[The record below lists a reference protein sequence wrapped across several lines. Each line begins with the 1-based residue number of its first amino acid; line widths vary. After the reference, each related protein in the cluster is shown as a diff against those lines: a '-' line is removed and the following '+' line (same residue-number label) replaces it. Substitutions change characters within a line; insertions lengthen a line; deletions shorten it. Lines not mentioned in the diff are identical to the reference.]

1 MCQSRPCPKV
11 FRYGEMW
18 VIVLP
23 DRIRLTPDTWQVM
36 VWLHQLG
43 ADRLNPA

>member
-1 MCQSRPCPKV
+1 
-11 FRYGEMW
+11 MW
-18 VIVLP
+18 AIVLP

-43 ADRLNPA
+43 AADQLSAA